1 MGGVRMFR
9 LGMMHRTG
17 ARSSASETSSH
28 MQYWAG
34 YITGTHESSFW
45 KRQQDQHDNEY
56 ESEATA
62 AVIPSP
68 VKGTAT
74 EPAKTA
80 E

>member
-1 MGGVRMFR
+1 
-9 LGMMHRTG
+9 
-17 ARSSASETSSH
+17 

-34 YITGTHESSFW
+34 YITGTHESSLW
-45 KRQQDQHDNEY
+45 KRHQDQHDNEY
-56 ESEATA
+56 EPEATA
-62 AVIPSP
+62 AVIASP